1 MKKTLVLLLLIPV
14 LIASCKISYGF
25 KGGVVADD
33 LKTIEIRDF
42 LNQSPLVYAPLT
54 QTLNEKIK
62 DIYSRNTKLQNTTTS
77 PDVEL
82 EGEIVRYDI
91 APIAAQQDGF
101 AAQTRLTMAV
111 KIRFRNN
118 KDSRKDKD
126 ETISAYRDF
135 DSNKM
140 LEDVQDQLIDELT
153 KEIVD
158 QIFNITMMDW

>member
-1 MKKTLVLLLLIPV
+1 MRKILTLLLFIPV
-14 LIASCKISYGF
+14 IIGSCKISYGF
-25 KGGVVADD
+25 QGGVMTDD

-42 LNQSPLVYAPLT
+42 LNQAPLVYAPLT
-54 QTLNEKIK
+54 QTLNNQIR
-62 DIYSRNTKLQNTTTS
+62 DIYSRSTKLQNTTS
-77 PDVEL
+77 NPDVEL

-91 APIAAQQDGF
+91 APIAAQQDGY

-135 DSNKM
+135 DSNRM
-140 LEDVQDQLIDELT
+140 LDEVQDQLIEEMT

-158 QIFNITMMDW
+158 QIFNVTMMDW

>member
-1 MKKTLVLLLLIPV
+1 MKKIVTLLLAIPI
-14 LIASCKISYGF
+14 IAFSCKVSYSF
-25 KGGVVADD
+25 KGAVLSDD

-42 LNQSPLVYAPLT
+42 LIQTAYVYAPMG
-54 QTLNEKIK
+54 QVLNERIK
-62 DIYSRNTKLQNTTTS
+62 DVFTRNTKLQNTTVN

-82 EGEIVRYDI
+82 EGEIVRFDL

-118 KDSRKDKD
+118 KDSRKDKE

-135 DSNKM
+135 DSNQM
-140 LEDVQDQLIDELT
+140 LTDVQDQLIDELT

>member
-1 MKKTLVLLLLIPV
+1 MKRKIVLLFLIPIV
-14 LIASCKISYGF
+14 ALSCKMSYSF
-25 KGGVVADD
+25 KGGVVSDD

-54 QTLNEKIK
+54 QVLNERIK
-62 DIYSRNTKLQNTTTS
+62 DVYTRNTKLQNTTS
-77 PDVEL
+77 NPDLEL

-91 APIAAQQDGF
+91 APIAAQQDGY

-118 KDSRKDKD
+118 KDSRKDKE

-140 LEDVQDQLIDELT
+140 LNDVQDALIDELT

-158 QIFNITMMDW
+158 QIFNVTMMDW